1 MTLSN
6 IFFNTQHAP
15 TGAHASLTLGFPGA
29 RGGMDLELC
38 RAPDQSILVAV
49 ESRTQPNH
57 FDALPFSKV
66 PDPAE
71 RKKFVNEELTS
82 HLGEIRCMPLADVKR
97 DFQLA
102 TDTWRAGDL
111 RFTLFSPV

>member
-38 RAPDQSILVAV
+38 RAPNQSILVAV
-49 ESRTQPNH
+49 ESRTVMPSRRLPAGT
-57 FDALPFSKV
+57 ALVRSRAWSAGSG
-66 PDPAE
+66 PA
-71 RKKFVNEELTS
+71 S
-82 HLGEIRCMPLADVKR
+82 
-97 DFQLA
+97 
-102 TDTWRAGDL
+102 RASSAP
-111 RFTLFSPV
+111 RVSPESGSR